1 MHICYEADA
10 EGTLVDSKPI
20 LIVLSVACT
29 LRVLTPLAALAMA
42 RPEPLFHEPD
52 TAGYLRAAEQLA
64 TSGQFATA
72 DGPEIVRTPGYPLL
86 LALGVLAGRVDAVT
100 IGLQIVL
107 SCISVWLVY
116 RLGLLLE
123 GRRAG
128 LAAAWLL
135 ACEPLSVL
143 YASKLLSETLFTT
156 LLTLSIF
163 FAARYHRELRWL
175 DLLGA
180 AVAIAAAAYVRPIAY
195 YLPPWLAAV
204 WLVLLSRRAESRWRL
219 AKQLGVFLLVS
230 MGLMGLWQWRNLRVA
245 GYTGFSAIA
254 DVNLYYYQA
263 VPVLA
268 ELEGVPPE
276 QLSDYQREL
285 GFHDRAA
292 WLRRHPEARDWPDA
306 RRYALLRTEAR
317 RVLRAHPLIAMRL
330 HLSGVIHA
338 LLDSGRNAWVH
349 FFRLLPEEEP
359 ADAGGLRSASERLIA
374 ALRNK
379 PLVLAI
385 HAALALTVAIS
396 LGLALVGIVREVI
409 RRDSLAVLILAVLT
423 YFLVLSGGPA
433 GYHRFRLPI
442 EPLLCL
448 LAGYG
453 WLVLVDAY
461 RRRNRKSKI

>member
-1 MHICYEADA
+1 MLA
-10 EGTLVDSKPI
+10 
-20 LIVLSVACT
+20 VACG
-29 LRVLTPLAALAMA
+29 LRVLTPLVALATA
-42 RPEPLFHEPD
+42 RPGPLFHEPD
-52 TAGYLRAAEQLA
+52 TACYLRAAEQLA
-64 TSGQFATA
+64 TTGRFATA

-86 LALGVLAGRVDAVT
+86 LACGVLAERVNAVT

-116 RLGLLLE
+116 RLGLLFD

-128 LAAAWLL
+128 LAAASLL

-156 LLTLSIF
+156 LVTVSIF
-163 FAARYHRELRWL
+163 FAARYHRKLRWL
-175 DLLGA
+175 DLLAA
-180 AVAIAAAAYVRPIAY
+180 AVAVAAAAYVRPIAY
-195 YLPPWLAAV
+195 YLPPWLVVV
-204 WLVLLSRRAESRWRL
+204 WLVLLSRRAEPRRRL
-219 AKQLGVFLLVS
+219 AKQLGAFLLIS

-245 GYTGFSAIA
+245 GYPGFSAIA

-268 ELEGVPPE
+268 ELEGIPPA

-317 RVLRAHPLIAMRL
+317 RVLRAHPLIAIRL
-330 HLSGVIHA
+330 HLSGVAHT
-338 LLDSGRNAWVH
+338 LFDSGRNAWVN
-349 FFRLLPEEEP
+349 FFRLLPENEP
-359 ADAGGLRSASERLIA
+359 ADAGGLRSPSERLIA

-385 HAALALTVAIS
+385 HAALALTLAIY
-396 LGLALVGIVREVI
+396 LGLALAGLARGVGQRNP
-409 RRDSLAVLILAVLT
+409 LTLLLAAVLA
-423 YFLVLSGGPA
+423 YFLILSGGPA

-442 EPLLCL
+442 EPIICL

-453 WLVLVDAY
+453 WLAIVDAY

>member
-1 MHICYEADA
+1 M
-10 EGTLVDSKPI
+10 DSKPI
-20 LIVLSVACT
+20 LIVLAVACG
-29 LRVLTPLAALAMA
+29 LRVLTPLVAFATA
-42 RPEPLFHEPD
+42 RPGPLFHEPD

-64 TSGQFATA
+64 NTGRFATA

-86 LALGVLAGRVDAVT
+86 LAFGVLAERVDAVT

-116 RLGLLLE
+116 RLGLLLD

-156 LLTLSIF
+156 LLTLSLF
-163 FAARYHRELRWL
+163 FAARYHRELRWF

-204 WLVLLSRRAESRWRL
+204 WLVSLYRRAESRWRL

-230 MGLMGLWQWRNLRVA
+230 MGLMGLWQWRNLRLA
-245 GYTGFSAIA
+245 GYPGFSAIA

-268 ELEGVPPE
+268 ELEGVPTE
-276 QLSDYQREL
+276 QFFDYQREL

-292 WLRRHPEARDWPDA
+292 WLRRHPEARDWSEA
-306 RRYALLRTEAR
+306 RRYALLRAEAR

-330 HLSGVIHA
+330 HLSGVVHT
-338 LLDSGRNAWVH
+338 LCDSGRNAWVH
-349 FFRLLPEEEP
+349 FFRLLPDEEP
-359 ADAGGLRSASERLIA
+359 ADAGGLRSPSERLMA

-379 PLVLAI
+379 PFVLAI
-385 HAALALTVAIS
+385 HAALALTLAIY
-396 LGLALVGIVREVI
+396 LGLALAGLARGVRQCNPWTLLLVAE
-409 RRDSLAVLILAVLT
+409 LA
-423 YFLVLSGGPA
+423 YFLILSGGPA

-442 EPLLCL
+442 EPILCL
-448 LAGYG
+448 LAGSG
-453 WLVLVDAY
+453 WLAIVDAY